1 MDTRTRDFLVGLLVL
16 AAVGVVLA
24 TIIRTGRFQ
33 SGDRFPLYMR
43 TEVAQ
48 NLTRDTRVF
57 LQGLEVGRLRQVN
70 PVADTVTGSLTFV
83 ALLEVNKRFPD
94 GTQLTLP
101 VGTEAMVNQPTPI
114 AAPEVHLIIP
124 SEPGV
129 SRLLAPGDTIESTRR
144 MSALDLLGEVAS
156 QMKDELLAT
165 FQEVRALIRTSN
177 QAAVDARAKLNET
190 TPRINTLLAQ
200 VSDILDRTESIL
212 TDTQPRVAMIQD
224 TVLAALSD
232 TRQLIQKM
240 DSLAVVAH
248 TMAGENRATIN
259 DIIGHMQRTAEIL
272 SHFAD
277 QVSRRPLRILSGIT
291 PPDDTATSH

>member
-24 TIIRTGRFQ
+24 TIIRTGRLQ

-48 NLTRDTRVF
+48 DLTRDTRVF

>member
-24 TIIRTGRFQ
+24 TIIRTGRLQ

-83 ALLEVNKRFPD
+83 ALLEVNKRFSD

-144 MSALDLLGEVAS
+144 MSALDLLGKVAS

>member
-24 TIIRTGRFQ
+24 TIIRTGRLQ

-144 MSALDLLGEVAS
+144 MSALDLLGKVAS

>member
-24 TIIRTGRFQ
+24 TIIRTGRLQ

>member
-48 NLTRDTRVF
+48 DLTRDTRVF

>member
-24 TIIRTGRFQ
+24 TIVRTGRLQ
-33 SGDRFPLYMR
+33 LRDRFPLYMR

-83 ALLEVNKRFPD
+83 ALLEVDERFPD

-101 VGTEAMVNQPTPI
+101 VGTKAMVAQPTPI
-114 AAPEVHLIIP
+114 AAPEVQLIVP
-124 SEPGV
+124 SEPSV
-129 SRLLAPGDTIESTRR
+129 SRLLAPGDTIESTRQV
-144 MSALDLLGEVAS
+144 STLDLLGEVAS

-177 QAAVDARAKLNET
+177 QVAVDAQAQLNET
-190 TPRINTLLAQ
+190 TPRINALLAQ
-200 VSDILDRTESIL
+200 VSDMIDHTESIL

-224 TVLAALSD
+224 SVLAALSD

-240 DSLAVVAH
+240 DSLAVMAH
-248 TMAGENRATIN
+248 AMAGENGTIN

-277 QVSRRPLRILSGIT
+277 QASRRPLRILSGIT

>member
-1 MDTRTRDFLVGLLVL
+1 MDTKTRDFLVGLLVL

-24 TIIRTGRFQ
+24 TIVRTGRLQ

-57 LQGLEVGRLRQVN
+57 LKGLEVGRLRQVN

-83 ALLEVNKRFPD
+83 ALLEVDERFPD

-101 VGTEAMVNQPTPI
+101 VGTEAMVAQPTPI
-114 AAPEVHLIIP
+114 TAPEVQLIVP
-124 SEPGV
+124 SEPSV
-129 SRLLAPGDTIESTRR
+129 SRLLAPGDTIESTRQV
-144 MSALDLLGEVAS
+144 STLDLLGEVAS

-165 FQEVRALIRTSN
+165 FQEVRALILTSN
-177 QAAVDARAKLNET
+177 QLAVDAQAQLNET
-190 TPRINTLLAQ
+190 TPRINALLAQ
-200 VSDILDRTESIL
+200 VSDMIDHTESIL
-212 TDTQPRVAMIQD
+212 TDTQPRLAMIQD
-224 TVLAALSD
+224 SVLAALSD

-240 DSLAVVAH
+240 DSLAVMAH
-248 TMAGENRATIN
+248 AMAGENGTIN

-277 QVSRRPLRILSGIT
+277 QASRRPLRILSGIT

>member
-48 NLTRDTRVF
+48 DLTRDTRVF

-83 ALLEVNKRFPD
+83 ALLEVNKRFSD

-144 MSALDLLGEVAS
+144 MSALDLLGKVAS

>member
-1 MDTRTRDFLVGLLVL
+1 MDTKTRDFLVGLLVL

-24 TIIRTGRFQ
+24 TIVRTGRLQ

-57 LQGLEVGRLRQVN
+57 LKGLEVGRLRQVN

-83 ALLEVNKRFPD
+83 ALLEVDERFPD

-101 VGTEAMVNQPTPI
+101 VGTEAMVAQPTPI
-114 AAPEVHLIIP
+114 AAPEVQLIVP
-124 SEPGV
+124 SEPSV
-129 SRLLAPGDTIESTRR
+129 SRLLAPGDTIESTRQV
-144 MSALDLLGEVAS
+144 STLDLLGEVAS

-177 QAAVDARAKLNET
+177 QVAVDAQAQLNET
-190 TPRINTLLAQ
+190 TPRINALLAQ
-200 VSDILDRTESIL
+200 VSDMIDHTESIL
-212 TDTQPRVAMIQD
+212 TDTQPRLAMIQD
-224 TVLAALSD
+224 SVLAALSD

-240 DSLAVVAH
+240 DSLAVMAH
-248 TMAGENRATIN
+248 AMAGENGTIN
-259 DIIGHMQRTAEIL
+259 DIIGHM
-272 SHFAD
+272 
-277 QVSRRPLRILSGIT
+277 
-291 PPDDTATSH
+291 

>member
-1 MDTRTRDFLVGLLVL
+1 MDTRTKDFLVGLLVL

-24 TIIRTGRFQ
+24 TIIRTGRLQ

-144 MSALDLLGEVAS
+144 MSALDLLGKVAS

>member
-1 MDTRTRDFLVGLLVL
+1 MDTKTRDFLVGLLVL

-24 TIIRTGRFQ
+24 TIVRTGRLQ

-57 LQGLEVGRLRQVN
+57 LKGLEVGRLRQVN

-83 ALLEVNKRFPD
+83 ALLEVDERFPD

-101 VGTEAMVNQPTPI
+101 VGTEAMVAQPTPI
-114 AAPEVHLIIP
+114 AAPEVQLIVP
-124 SEPGV
+124 SEPSV
-129 SRLLAPGDTIESTRR
+129 SRLLAPGDTIESTRQV
-144 MSALDLLGEVAS
+144 STLDLLGEVAS

-177 QAAVDARAKLNET
+177 QVAVDAQAQLNET
-190 TPRINTLLAQ
+190 TPRINALLAQ
-200 VSDILDRTESIL
+200 VSDMIDHTESIL
-212 TDTQPRVAMIQD
+212 TDTQPRLAMIQD
-224 TVLAALSD
+224 SVLAALSD

-240 DSLAVVAH
+240 DSLAVMAH
-248 TMAGENRATIN
+248 AMAGENGTIN

-277 QVSRRPLRILSGIT
+277 QASRRPLRILSGIT